1 MIRNTAITYSV
12 HALGALLGL
21 PPFLL
26 QGVVHGAMH
35 ANVNL
40 SAVIA
45 ALPGPLSEWARPLA
59 DLSDLPL
66 VKSAFSR
73 LGLGVPDWLLPLTNL
88 TGLLSHYGAFLG
100 NITEWQS
107 PDWNLSG
114 LASQYRA
121 AVNLSELRWP
131 TAWANTSL
139 PGGNWTAWLPRNF
152 NLSEIWKVF
161 PGNNTQT
168 TDEYGKRENVIY
180 CTADGDC
187 IRGGPSLVGDPSLI
201 DDLSNLAGM
210 ASMILKPHVE
220 AKLASLTNISLTGAN
235 WTSSFLQRARNL
247 SIPRF

>member
-100 NITEWQS
+100 NITEWQA

-121 AVNLSELRWP
+121 AVNLSDIRWP
-131 TAWANTSL
+131 AAWANASL
-139 PGGNWTAWLPRNF
+139 PGGNWTAWVPRNF
-152 NLSEIWKVF
+152 NFS
-161 PGNNTQT
+161 
-168 TDEYGKRENVIY
+168 D
-180 CTADGDC
+180 CTADGEC
-187 IRGGPSLVGDPSLI
+187 FRRVQSLI
-201 DDLSNLAGM
+201 DDLSDFAQLASSM
-210 ASMILKPHVE
+210 ASTLLRPHVE
-220 AKLASLTNISLTGAN
+220 ANLASLANLSATGAN
-235 WTSSFLQRARNL
+235 WTSSFLQQAKNW
-247 SIPRF
+247 SIPRFW